1 VCMKIANCK
10 SNRSQNFHV
19 LICPRPRSISEADL
33 KCSFVA
39 ASGSQLSGFSDL
51 DAAARAEIEG
61 FIAEGNAAKG
71 SKGKASKGT
80 VGAKRKAKR
89 EEDDSDQG
97 SEEHGDDE
105 EAPAPKAK
113 EPAAKR
119 ARNAE
124 GAPSPAVKAATASAS
139 AGWSGAGKVVLFT
152 GFRDAVLESAA
163 KANGATIAGSFTK
176 AVNLLIVADA
186 SVDNAKTNEA
196 ASKGVPVMTADDFAS
211 ALGVERAG
219 KAAKGKPAPAPTK
232 PAPAPKA
239 APTPKEDDGDE
250 DEDEEDEAPA
260 KRPAA
265 KKPRK
270 EVEVAQ
276 AVAAPRAAASTSS
289 AGWSGAGKVV
299 LFTGFRDAV
308 LESAAKA
315 NGATIAGSF
324 TKAVNLLIVADASVD
339 NAKTNEAASKG
350 VPVMTADDFA
360 SALGVERAGKAAK
373 GKSAPSKAAGG
384 AGNKKSRAAA
394 EDDEDEDGEEEEEE
408 EEEAKPV
415 MKAAAKAAVPKPAA
429 SASTSTAASGS
440 GGWSPSGEVVVFSGF
455 RDKAFEAAVISGG
468 GSVASSFTKAV
479 TLVVSNDPS
488 GQTGKVKE
496 ARSKGVRVVSGD
508 EFGAMVHA
516 APVKAIKA
524 PPAPIPGAVG
534 SLPAGWSAAG
544 QVVLFTGFRD
554 DSLEKSIRSAG
565 GDIAK
570 SFTKAVTLVV
580 AKDASINTGKVAEA
594 LAKGI
599 PVADATSL
607 AGALGAPVPAKVAAA
622 TGSASTSSQ
631 SGGLVRRITPL
642 FLITAM
648 MFGGMM

>member
-1 VCMKIANCK
+1 VHENCQLQK
-10 SNRSQNFHV
+10 QPFTELSCDHV
-19 LICPRPRSISEADL
+19 LICPRPRSISEASL

-97 SEEHGDDE
+97 SEEHDDDE

-124 GAPSPAVKAATASAS
+124 GAVKAATASAS
-139 AGWSGAGKVVLFT
+139 TGWSGAGKVVLFT

-196 ASKGVPVMTADDFAS
+196 ASKGIPVMTADEFA
-211 ALGVERAG
+211 AVLGVERAG
-219 KAAKGKPAPAPTK
+219 KASKGKSAPAPTK
-232 PAPAPKA
+232 PASAPKA
-239 APTPKEDDGDE
+239 APTPKEEDGDE
-250 DEDEEDEAPA
+250 EEDEEDEAPA

-270 EVEVAQ
+270 DVEVAQ
-276 AVAAPRAAASTSS
+276 AIAAPHAAASTSS

-350 VPVMTADDFA
+350 IPVMTADDFTA
-360 SALGVERAGKAAK
+360 ALGVERAGKA
-373 GKSAPSKAAGG
+373 GKSKAAPSKAAAG
-384 AGNKKSRAAA
+384 AGNKKSRASA
-394 EDDEDEDGEEEEEE
+394 EDDEDEDGEEEEEQ

-415 MKAAAKAAVPKPAA
+415 KKAAAKAAVPKPAA
-429 SASTSTAASGS
+429 STSTSTAASGS

-468 GSVASSFTKAV
+468 GSVASSFTKSV

-622 TGSASTSSQ
+622 TGSAPTSSQ
-631 SGGLVRRITPL
+631 SGGLVRTITPL

-648 MFGGMM
+648 MLGGMM